1 MVCSIEE
8 KKEGK
13 KERGRTGEEKKKE
26 NHEKYVTIRL
36 KYKKSNGLKK
46 LFHDEKYA

>member
-13 KERGRTGEEKKKE
+13 KERGRTGEEKKKKIMK
-26 NHEKYVTIRL
+26 NM
-36 KYKKSNGLKK
+36 
-46 LFHDEKYA
+46 